1 MSNTL
6 IYHLESEKKK
16 LTWFISV
23 IGLCKPKLRYK
34 PTFEFIVLYFKLGVM
49 KKWEQVAEL
58 IEAS

>member
-23 IGLCKPKLRYK
+23 IGLCTPQLRDK